1 MPKMAFGG
9 RKSSQTLAAV
19 ESLDCLLY
27 PAVPVYVLMRYCTR
41 RR

>member
-9 RKSSQTLAAV
+9 RKSSQTLAAAD
-19 ESLDCLLY
+19 SLDFLLY
-27 PAVPVYVLMRYCTR
+27 PAVPVYVPMPCCTR